1 MSQTGGE
8 KSVQFL
14 RSSYCCGLST
24 TSKRMICLL
33 EELDTLSSFQ
43 KQSLINR
50 YITLTEEYQYR
61 SAFFAFIFHGGRTIV
76 TVGSLMVPALL
87 SIQNTTAGG
96 TDITISVYWT
106 TWILSLLVT
115 ICNGVLT
122 LFKIDKKYYFLHSVL
137 EHLQS
142 EMWQY
147 IYLTGNY
154 TTPTLIPTHQNQ
166 YAQLCSNMEKLKIKQ
181 VEEEYYKVSEPH
193 KKKNQKSDDNVPLLH
208 DVLVDEGDKTTTPQT
223 LQN

>member
-1 MSQTGGE
+1 
-8 KSVQFL
+8 
-14 RSSYCCGLST
+14 
-24 TSKRMICLL
+24 MICLL
-33 EELDTLSSFQ
+33 EELDTLTPFQ

-50 YITLTEEYQYR
+50 YITLTEDYQYR
-61 SAFFAFIFHGGRTIV
+61 SVFFAFVFHGGRTIV

-96 TDITISVYWT
+96 ADITIGVYWT

-142 EMWQY
+142 ELWQY
-147 IYLTGNY
+147 IYLSGNY
-154 TTPTLIPTHQNQ
+154 NSPTVIPTHQNQ
-166 YAQLCSNMEKLKIKQ
+166 YSHLCEAMEKLKIKQ
-181 VEEEYYKVSEPH
+181 VEEEYYKVSDSP
-193 KKKNQKSDDNVPLLH
+193 KKKAENSDTVPLLQ
-208 DVLVDEGDKTTTPQT
+208 DVLVDEGDKTSTPQT